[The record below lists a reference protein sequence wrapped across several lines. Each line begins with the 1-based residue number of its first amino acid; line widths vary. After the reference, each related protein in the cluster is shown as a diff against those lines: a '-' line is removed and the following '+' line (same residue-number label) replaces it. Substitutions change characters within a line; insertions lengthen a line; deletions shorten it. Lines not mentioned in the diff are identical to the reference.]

1 MSTFLK
7 VKQSVTKDM
16 EGRNCHT
23 AESWATI
30 LLNNTQR
37 LTDPVEQEK
46 FWKWLVNPEEE
57 DHLPPPELKPYDHK
71 EEQIVEFQGSI
82 LGSDIDE
89 EEKTEEVTYTQT
101 YKKNGFAS
109 FILTKPKTE
118 TETSLVLPSDQ
129 DQLLLD

>member
-30 LLNNTQR
+30 LLNNTSR

-46 FWKWLVNPEEE
+46 FWKWMTNPSEVE
-57 DHLPPPELKPYDHK
+57 DLPPPVLKPYSHSEDRV
-71 EEQIVEFQGSI
+71 VEFQGKI
-82 LGSDIDE
+82 LGSQIE
-89 EEKTEEVTYTQT
+89 EDEKTEEVTYTNT
-101 YKKNGFAS
+101 YKKNGMAS

-118 TETSLVLPSDQ
+118 TETSLVLPTGQ